1 MREFNA
7 FLKKEFL
14 DSTRSGRF
22 TFIGIL
28 FVAFGIMNPAVAK
41 LTPWLMEMFSE
52 SLAESGMTIGKVEV
66 DALTSW
72 VQFLKNIPMALIAFI
87 LVFGGIFTK
96 EYEKGTLILLIT
108 KGLPRRKIFVAKLV
122 HMLLIWTMGYWMC
135 FGITYGYNA
144 YYWDNSI
151 ASALGAMALFWY
163 LFGVWIVC
171 LVMLFSS
178 VLRGYSGVLLGTA
191 GAVIVS
197 YVAGLIPK
205 LKYIVPTALI
215 NTNAL
220 IAGAEEWEK
229 FSL

>member
-1 MREFNA
+1 
-7 FLKKEFL
+7 
-14 DSTRSGRF
+14 
-22 TFIGIL
+22 
-28 FVAFGIMNPAVAK
+28 
-41 LTPWLMEMFSE
+41 
-52 SLAESGMTIGKVEV
+52 
-66 DALTSW
+66 
-72 VQFLKNIPMALIAFI
+72 
-87 LVFGGIFTK
+87 
-96 EYEKGTLILLIT
+96 
-108 KGLPRRKIFVAKLV
+108 
-122 HMLLIWTMGYWMC
+122 MC

-220 IAGAEEWEK
+220 IAGAEKWEK
-229 FSL
+229 FIPAVALNLALCVASSVLGLISFRQREL